1 MTIRGIAPLT
11 FPDIEP
17 GGAVAARP
25 RYAEVNPVELLVD
38 DDYQR
43 NLSERSRSLIR
54 RLIANWD
61 WRAFKP
67 PNVVETNERVVF
79 GVLVAR
85 KLATKDAILAALY
98 RSLGRDEAAP
108 RIVDVFVCKLRK
120 KITPFGVAV
129 RTAWGSGY
137 YVDDEVRLR
146 FQEAV

>member
-1 MTIRGIAPLT
+1 MDLARR
-11 FPDIEP
+11 IE
-17 GGAVAARP
+17 VI
-25 RYAEVNPVELLVD
+25 EQENDLLREHV
-38 DDYQR
+38 
-43 NLSERSRSLIR
+43 R
-54 RLIANWD
+54 RLELALIGSFTTPFEWGLTPA
-61 WRAFKP
+61 
-67 PNVVETNERVVF
+67 ERVVF